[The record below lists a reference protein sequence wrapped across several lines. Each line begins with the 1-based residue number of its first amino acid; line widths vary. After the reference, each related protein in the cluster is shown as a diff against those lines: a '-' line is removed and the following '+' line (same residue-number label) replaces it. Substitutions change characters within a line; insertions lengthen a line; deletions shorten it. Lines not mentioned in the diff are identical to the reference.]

1 MLARSSV
8 KAVLLCS
15 GAIFLLP
22 NLSTVMTSQAG
33 NMTPFATLQP
43 LVAASSGADAMVV
56 MPQTPV
62 MTVAPSAPATATNV
76 VMPSAAPAARAQPVI
91 ANVAPGEN
99 PFAPT
104 PAAAPVARTAPAPQP
119 ATADSAGGFKGMAPA
134 AALAAAQTAPA
145 PASGSNSFAPA
156 AASAQAASSANA
168 PAAATPAKVD
178 DTALRY
184 YATNRDLKR
193 LGAELRR
200 LKALYPDWEAPENL
214 FDQTA
219 SVEEQPLW
227 DMYATGNYT
236 GVRAELARLQST
248 NPQWKPSTDLIS
260 KLSIA
265 ESRKLVDRAY
275 GQANWQQVITTA
287 QQQPD
292 LLVCSEMNTMW
303 QVGEALAKTRDFS
316 YSFELYKYILTHCDA
331 APDRMATIQK
341 ASQLLP
347 EAGTTSLLAFGR
359 TMPDGTSEFANLA
372 FDSVRKRMG
381 QIAAG
386 DQLAQ
391 KLTDTELQSFA
402 SFVVSTQS
410 EADAG
415 LFGWYYYGQ
424 KQWQAANAWFSTG
437 THYGNDPKNLEGVVL
452 TLRNLGKVGDAFQ
465 IASQYIDSS
474 EDLRK
479 EYIEI
484 VASALTQ
491 KDVDLKLSDKDI
503 ETFKTAVYAA
513 KSALGAQALGWKAL
527 DEDGVKDAATLFAQS
542 MEWNVTEGGVLG
554 MAVVSARTKDYVKLA
569 SLKSEYGKTYGDL
582 DNFKT
587 YSRAKPRMARVVV
600 QKKPERPK
608 SLLAAL
614 FD

>member
-1 MLARSSV
+1 
-8 KAVLLCS
+8 
-15 GAIFLLP
+15 
-22 NLSTVMTSQAG
+22 
-33 NMTPFATLQP
+33 
-43 LVAASSGADAMVV
+43 
-56 MPQTPV
+56 
-62 MTVAPSAPATATNV
+62 
-76 VMPSAAPAARAQPVI
+76 
-91 ANVAPGEN
+91 
-99 PFAPT
+99 
-104 PAAAPVARTAPAPQP
+104 
-119 ATADSAGGFKGMAPA
+119 
-134 AALAAAQTAPA
+134 
-145 PASGSNSFAPA
+145 
-156 AASAQAASSANA
+156 
-168 PAAATPAKVD
+168 
-178 DTALRY
+178 
-184 YATNRDLKR
+184 
-193 LGAELRR
+193 
-200 LKALYPDWEAPENL
+200 
-214 FDQTA
+214 
-219 SVEEQPLW
+219 
-227 DMYATGNYT
+227 
-236 GVRAELARLQST
+236 
-248 NPQWKPSTDLIS
+248 
-260 KLSIA
+260 
-265 ESRKLVDRAY
+265 
-275 GQANWQQVITTA
+275 
-287 QQQPD
+287 
-292 LLVCSEMNTMW
+292 
-303 QVGEALAKTRDFS
+303 
-316 YSFELYKYILTHCDA
+316 
-331 APDRMATIQK
+331 
-341 ASQLLP
+341 
-347 EAGTTSLLAFGR
+347 
-359 TMPDGTSEFANLA
+359 MPDGTSEFANLA

-391 KLTDTELQSFA
+391 KLTDIELQSFA

-465 IASQYIDSS
+465 VASQYMGSS

-554 MAVVSARTKDYVKLA
+554 TAVVCARTKDYVKLA